1 MTQKVR
7 VNWGQT
13 FLLAPVF
20 ILLLLAFVV
29 PLFAIVPQAFGGD
42 AVARFL
48 RIFAGP
54 VYLKIIWT
62 TVRMSLEATAIT
74 LVVSFPLGW
83 QLSRATGAKALLLG
97 LLVLVPFLTSVL
109 VRTFAWIA
117 ILGQRGLVNGT
128 LLSLGLISEPL
139 PLLFSEPAVVFALVH
154 SSIPMMVFSL
164 VTVLRRIDGRIL
176 LAANT
181 LGANPLRAWL
191 GVVVPL
197 AIRGI
202 QSGVI
207 ITFLFTIAS
216 FIAPALLGNQRQQML
231 AQVIQSEIE
240 TGADWPLAAALG
252 ITLAVVATFV
262 VAVLTT
268 VARLFSRWQRPGS
281 LPAAASQKQQAER
294 VDTTLLRRR
303 VALLARRP
311 ILSELWR
318 LGAGLVEPAYLVV
331 MSAFILLPLLVLFPV
346 SFSSAD
352 VLIFPPPGYS
362 LRWFETIL
370 GSPDWVAAALTSL
383 RIGAATC
390 ILSLLLATLAVLGF
404 GRRRFLFQGA
414 LEAVVQSPLS
424 VPAVVFALGAYLT
437 FARVGLVDTEP
448 GIIIAHTVLIFPVVY
463 LVASATYSSIDPSLS
478 LAAASL
484 GATPWRIFRTIVFPL
499 LLPGLAIGGLLAML
513 LSFDESVASIFLS
526 DLSVKTLPRKL
537 WEGIRFN
544 TSPESAAVSALL
556 LGVTCTVIII
566 GMAVVL
572 GRKRGVGGS
581 SPIAALNTSEEVPMT
596 LREPGCR

>member
-1 MTQKVR
+1 MSQKKL

-13 FLLAPVF
+13 FLLLPVF
-20 ILLLLAFVV
+20 VVLLLAFFV
-29 PLFAIVPQAFGGD
+29 PLLAILPQAFGGD

-48 RIFAGP
+48 KIFAGP

-74 LVVSFPLGW
+74 LIVSFPLAW
-83 QLSRATGAKALLLG
+83 LLSRATGIKALLLG

-139 PLLFSEPAVVFALVH
+139 PLLFSEPAVVLALVH

-191 GVVVPL
+191 GVVIPL
-197 AIRGI
+197 SIRGI

-240 TGADWPLAAALG
+240 TGADWALAAALG
-252 ITLAVVATFV
+252 ITLAVVATIV
-262 VAVLTT
+262 VVGLSM
-268 VARLFSRWQRPGS
+268 VARLLSRWQRPGPLS
-281 LPAAASQKQQAER
+281 LNSQGQNGVK
-294 VDTTLLRRR
+294 VDTSLLRRQISVPNASR
-303 VALLARRP
+303 TSSV
-311 ILSELWR
+311 IWR
-318 LGAGLVEPAYLVV
+318 LATRAVPPTYLLLI
-331 MSAFILLPLLVLFPV
+331 STFILLPLLILFPV

-370 GSPDWVAAALTSL
+370 GSPEWMGAALTSL
-383 RIGAATC
+383 RIGVATC
-390 ILSLLLATLAVLGF
+390 ALSLLLATLAVIGF
-404 GRRRFLFQGA
+404 GRGRFLFREA
-414 LEAVVQSPLS
+414 LEAVVQFPLS

-437 FARVGLVDTEP
+437 FSKVGLVDTEA
-448 GIIIAHTVLIFPVVY
+448 GIVIAHTVLIFPVVF

-478 LAAASL
+478 LAASSL
-484 GATPWRIFRTIVFPL
+484 GANAWQTFRTIVFPL

-556 LGVTCTVIII
+556 LGVTCTVIMV
-566 GMAVVL
+566 GMAFIL
-572 GRKRGVGGS
+572 GRRKVAGAPGA
-581 SPIAALNTSEEVPMT
+581 IAVLTPPATDAE
-596 LREPGCR
+596 

>member
-1 MTQKVR
+1 MKQNLLANR
-7 VNWGQT
+7 GQT
-13 FLLAPVF
+13 LLLVPVF
-20 ILLLLAFVV
+20 VLLLLAFFI
-29 PLFAIVPQAFGGD
+29 PLLAIVPQAFGGD
-42 AVARFL
+42 AVARFM
-48 RIFAGP
+48 RIFAGS
-54 VYLKIIWT
+54 VYLKITWT
-62 TVRMSLEATAIT
+62 TVRISLEATAIT
-74 LVVSFPLGW
+74 LVISYPLAW
-83 QLSRATGAKALLLG
+83 FLSRATGIKALLLG

-139 PLLFSEPAVVFALVH
+139 PLLFSEPAVVLALVH

-197 AIRGI
+197 SIRGI

-240 TGADWPLAAALG
+240 TGADWAMAAALG
-252 ITLAVVATFV
+252 ITLAIVATIV
-262 VAVLTT
+262 VTALTM
-268 VARLFSRWQRPGS
+268 VARFLSRWQRPAPLS
-281 LPAAASQKQQAER
+281 ITSQGHSEEKP
-294 VDTTLLRRR
+294 DTSLLRRS
-303 VALLARRP
+303 VALPKANP
-311 ILSELWR
+311 GLSSLWR
-318 LGAGLVEPAYLVV
+318 AGSAVVPAIYLVLI
-331 MSAFILLPLLVLFPV
+331 SSYILLPLLILFPV

-352 VLIFPPPGYS
+352 VLIFPPPGFS

-370 GSPDWVAAALTSL
+370 GSSEWMGAALTSL
-383 RIGAATC
+383 RIGIATC
-390 ILSLLLATLAVLGF
+390 ILSLLLAILAVLGF
-404 GRRRFLFQGA
+404 GGRRFWFQGA
-414 LEAVVQSPLS
+414 LEALVQSPLS

-437 FARVGLVDTEP
+437 FARVGLVDTEM
-448 GIIIAHTVLIFPVVY
+448 GIILAHTVLIFPVVY
-463 LVASATYSSIDPSLS
+463 LVASATYSSIDPALS

-484 GATPWRIFRTIVFPL
+484 GANPWRVFRTVVFPL

-556 LGVTCTVIII
+556 LGVTCTVIMI
-566 GMAVVL
+566 GMAF
-572 GRKRGVGGS
+572 
-581 SPIAALNTSEEVPMT
+581 T
-596 LREPGCR
+596 LRRRKAAGTPGAIAILAQPSTDGD

>member
-1 MTQKVR
+1 MKQKKR
-7 VNWGQT
+7 VNFGQA
-13 FLLAPVF
+13 LLLLPVF
-20 ILLLLAFVV
+20 VLLLLAFVV
-29 PLFAIVPQAFGGD
+29 PLLAIVPQAFGGE

-48 RIFAGP
+48 QIFTGP

-74 LVVSFPLGW
+74 LVVSFPLAW
-83 QLSRATGAKALLLG
+83 LLSRASGIKALLLG

-216 FIAPALLGNQRQQML
+216 FIAPAFLGNQRQQML

-240 TGADWPLAAALG
+240 TGADWALAAALG
-252 ITLAVVATFV
+252 ITLAVVATIV
-262 VAVLTT
+262 VTALTT
-268 VARLFSRWQRPGS
+268 VARLLSGWQRPGL
-281 LPAAASQKQQAER
+281 LPSPPQGQKGEK
-294 VDTTLLRRR
+294 VDTSLLRRQ
-303 VALLARRP
+303 VALPSRRFRFPAIFGFAAR
-311 ILSELWR
+311 
-318 LGAGLVEPAYLVV
+318 LVEPAYLTII
-331 MSAFILLPLLVLFPV
+331 SIFILLPLVVLFPV
-346 SFSSAD
+346 SFSAAD

-370 GSPDWVAAALTSL
+370 GSPEWIAAALTSL

-414 LEAVVQSPLS
+414 LETMVQAPLS

-437 FARVGLVDTEP
+437 FARVGLVDTEA
-448 GIIIAHTVLIFPVVY
+448 GIIIAHTVLIFPVVF

-484 GATPWRIFRTIVFPL
+484 GANPWRIFGTIVFPL

-526 DLSVKTLPRKL
+526 DLAVKTLPRKL

-566 GMAVVL
+566 GMAVILTRKKVAGAPGTIPVL
-572 GRKRGVGGS
+572 NN
-581 SPIAALNTSEEVPMT
+581 PSEEAQ
-596 LREPGCR
+596 

>member
-1 MTQKVR
+1 MNYKR
-7 VNWGQT
+7 LENWGQT
-13 FLLAPVF
+13 FLLLPIFVVLF
-20 ILLLLAFVV
+20 LAFFV
-29 PLFAIVPQAFGGD
+29 PLLAIVPQAFGGD

-48 RIFAGP
+48 KIFVGP

-74 LVVSFPLGW
+74 LVVSFPLAW
-83 QLSRATGAKALLLG
+83 LLSRATGVKALLLG

-128 LLSLGLISEPL
+128 LLSLGFISEPL
-139 PLLFSEPAVVFALVH
+139 PLLFSEPAVVLALVH

-191 GVVVPL
+191 GVVTPL
-197 AIRGI
+197 SIRGI
-202 QSGVI
+202 QSGVV

-240 TGADWPLAAALG
+240 TGADWALAAALG
-252 ITLAVVATFV
+252 ITLALVATIV
-262 VAVLTT
+262 VTALTM
-268 VARLFSRWQRPGS
+268 VARLFSRWQRPGPMS
-281 LPAAASQKQQAER
+281 ASSQTLAPKKL
-294 VDTTLLRRR
+294 DTSLLRRQ
-303 VALLARRP
+303 VAVPNASRT
-311 ILSELWR
+311 STALWR
-318 LGAGLVEPAYLVV
+318 LATGVVPPIYLALI
-331 MSAFILLPLLVLFPV
+331 SAFILLPLLVLFPV

-370 GSPDWVAAALTSL
+370 GSPEWVGAALTSL

-414 LEAVVQSPLS
+414 LEAMVQSPLS

-437 FARVGLVDTEP
+437 FSRVGLVDTEA

-463 LVASATYSSIDPSLS
+463 LVASATYSSIDPALS

-484 GATPWRIFRTIVFPL
+484 GANPWHTFRTIVFPL
-499 LLPGLAIGGLLAML
+499 LLPGLAIGGLLAFL

-556 LGVTCTVIII
+556 LGVTCTVIVV
-566 GMAVVL
+566 GMAVTL
-572 GRKRGVGGS
+572 GRRRVAGG
-581 SPIAALNTSEEVPMT
+581 PGAIAAFTNPPEDAE
-596 LREPGCR
+596 